1 MSGRERTELRA
12 SACVESE
19 RRPRW
24 QAPTPRRRA
33 RPLTLACLIVGA
45 IASACATDD
54 APGSSS
60 GELTEVASFGSNP
73 GGLRMW
79 LYAPARPASPAAVV
93 VALHG
98 CTQSAADIE
107 RTGWS
112 TIADQ
117 AGFYVIYPQQTSSN
131 NGASCFRWFE
141 PAHVRRGSGE
151 VASIASMVS
160 HVKSRFAIDDAR
172 VFAAGFSAGGGM
184 APALLAAYPDVF
196 AAGAAH
202 SGLPVGCAT
211 GISNAFDCQNGN
223 VDRSGSDW
231 AARARANG
239 PSGWAGPWPR
249 LAVWQGTSDFT
260 VRPKNAEEL
269 VEQFTSLNGIDAIA
283 DESATV
289 AALVRTRHLD
299 GASVRVESW
308 TLPGAG
314 HAVAIDPPSC
324 GATGAFAVD
333 VDVCAA
339 REQARFFGLLDGAPS
354 PDGGV
359 PSVDAGL
366 GVDAG
371 RDAGVDAGR
380 DAGAERDAGVD
391 AGRDAGLVDSG
402 VDAARDAGSADA
414 GSPSTCVEHTA
425 SNYAHERAG
434 RGTRCGSFRS
444 YVCANGSGESMGL
457 WNTFAT
463 TTLREEP
470 SGYFAIGRCE
480 AL

>member
-202 SGLPVGCAT
+202 SGLPV
-211 GISNAFDCQNGN
+211 
-223 VDRSGSDW
+223 
-231 AARARANG
+231 AARPA
-239 PSGWAGPWPR
+239 S
-249 LAVWQGTSDFT
+249 
-260 VRPKNAEEL
+260 
-269 VEQFTSLNGIDAIA
+269 
-283 DESATV
+283 
-289 AALVRTRHLD
+289 RTRST
-299 GASVRVESW
+299 AR
-308 TLPGAG
+308 T
-314 HAVAIDPPSC
+314 
-324 GATGAFAVD
+324 ATSI
-333 VDVCAA
+333 AA
-339 REQARFFGLLDGAPS
+339 A
-354 PDGGV
+354 
-359 PSVDAGL
+359 
-366 GVDAG
+366 
-371 RDAGVDAGR
+371 
-380 DAGAERDAGVD
+380 
-391 AGRDAGLVDSG
+391 
-402 VDAARDAGSADA
+402 
-414 GSPSTCVEHTA
+414 
-425 SNYAHERAG
+425 
-434 RGTRCGSFRS
+434 
-444 YVCANGSGESMGL
+444 
-457 WNTFAT
+457 
-463 TTLREEP
+463 
-470 SGYFAIGRCE
+470 AIGRRERARTDRADGRARGRGSQSGRARRTSRCGRRTRRSSSSSSR
-480 AL
+480 A